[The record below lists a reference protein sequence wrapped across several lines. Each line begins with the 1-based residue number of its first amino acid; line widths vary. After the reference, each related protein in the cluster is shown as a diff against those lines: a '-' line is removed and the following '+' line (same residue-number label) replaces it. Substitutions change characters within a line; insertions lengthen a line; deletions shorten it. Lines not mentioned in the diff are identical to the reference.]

1 MRFARRDHPMMDRR
15 TFLGVL
21 AIGLAPLAADAQQPA
36 AQAYRIGVLASSRPT
51 APSPLWEAFL
61 SELYERGYLE
71 GQNLVVERRYSEGQN
86 ERFPDLAAELV
97 RLKVDVIVSG
107 FGSGVRA
114 AQRATA
120 TIPIVMAGVG
130 DPVAAGFVAS
140 LARPGGNITG
150 VTGQAVDLTPK
161 IVQTVK
167 ETMPRTARIAY
178 LIEASNT
185 NRERYVRELDS
196 GAQVLGLRPAVVL
209 VQGPE
214 DLADRL
220 NSILADRPDA
230 LIVHGGPLAYR
241 NMADILGFAARHR
254 LPTAHDDRTFVLAGG
269 LLSYGPN
276 YADLLRRAAVYVDKI
291 LRGAKPADL
300 PVEQPTKFELLINLK
315 TAKALGLTIPPA
327 VLARADE
334 VIQ

>member
-1 MRFARRDHPMMDRR
+1 MRRVGARI
-15 TFLGVL
+15 L
-21 AIGLAPLAADAQQPA
+21 ALALLAAPLAAEGQPA
-36 AQAYRIGVLASSRPT
+36 AQVYRIGYLGSTPPT
-51 APSPLWEAFL
+51 APSPLWDSFL
-61 SELYERGYLE
+61 SELRERGYLE
-71 GQNLVVERRYSEGQN
+71 GQNLVVESRYSEGKN

-107 FGSGVRA
+107 FGVGVRA

-130 DPVAAGFVAS
+130 DPVAAGLIAS
-140 LARPGGNITG
+140 LARPGANTTG
-150 VTGQAVDLTPK
+150 VTSQAVDTVSK
-161 IVQTVK
+161 TVQTVK
-167 ETMPRTARIAY
+167 ETVPHTARIAY
-178 LIEASNT
+178 LIQASNS

-220 NSILADRPDA
+220 NNMLADRPDA

-241 NMADILGFAARHR
+241 HMADILGFAARHR
-254 LPTAHDDRTFVLAGG
+254 LPTAHDDRTFALAGG

-276 YADLLRRAAVYVDKI
+276 YADLFRRAAVYVDKI
-291 LRGAKPADL
+291 LKGAKPADL
-300 PVEQPTKFELLINLK
+300 PVEQPTKFELVLNMK
-315 TAKALGLTIPPA
+315 TAKALGLTIPPS

>member
-1 MRFARRDHPMMDRR
+1 MRLPLTGLAIVLA
-15 TFLGVL
+15 LGVL
-21 AIGLAPLAADAQQPA
+21 AAPLAAHGQPA
-36 AQAYRIGVLASSRPT
+36 GKVYRIGVLASTRPT
-51 APSPLWEAFL
+51 APSPLWESFL
-61 SELYERGYLE
+61 SELRERGYRE
-71 GQNLVVERRYSEGQN
+71 GQNLVVEGRYSEGKS

-107 FGSGVRA
+107 FGLGIQA

-120 TIPIVMAGVG
+120 TIPIVMAGIG
-130 DPVAAGFVAS
+130 DPVAAGFIAS

-167 ETMPRTARIAY
+167 ETLPHTVRIAY
-178 LIEASNT
+178 LIQASNS
-185 NRERYVRELDS
+185 NRERYLRELDS

-220 NSILADRPDA
+220 NNMLADRPDA

-241 NMADILGFAARHR
+241 HMADIIGFAARHR
-254 LPTAHDDRTFVLAGG
+254 LPTAHDDRTFVRAGG

-291 LRGAKPADL
+291 LKGAKPADL
-300 PVEQPTKFELLINLK
+300 PVEQPTKFELVINMK
-315 TAKALGLTIPPA
+315 TAKELGLTIPPS

-334 VIQ
+334 IIE

>member
-1 MRFARRDHPMMDRR
+1 LPP
-15 TFLGVL
+15 G
-21 AIGLAPLAADAQQPA
+21 AP
-36 AQAYRIGVLASSRPT
+36 
-51 APSPLWEAFL
+51 WESFL
-61 SELYERGYLE
+61 SELRERGYRE
-71 GQNLVVERRYSEGQN
+71 GQNLVVERRYSEGKS

-97 RLKVDVIVSG
+97 RLKVDVIVSA
-107 FGSGVRA
+107 FSPSLRA

-130 DPVAAGFVAS
+130 DPVAAGLVTT

-161 IVQTVK
+161 VLQILK
-167 ETMPRTARIAY
+167 EAVPHTARVAY
-178 LIEASNT
+178 LIQASNP
-185 NRERYVRELDS
+185 NRERYLRELDS
-196 GAQVLGLRPAVVL
+196 GVQGLGLRPTVVL

-220 NSILADRPDA
+220 NNMLADRPDA

-241 NMADILGFAARHR
+241 HMADILGFAARHR
-254 LPTAHDDRTFVLAGG
+254 LPTAHDDRAFVLAGG

-276 YADLLRRAAVYVDKI
+276 YADLFRRAAVYVDKV
-291 LRGAKPADL
+291 LKGAKPADL
-300 PVEQPTKFELLINLK
+300 PVEQPTKFELVINMK
-315 TAKALGLTIPPA
+315 TAKELGLTIPPS

-334 VIQ
+334 IIE

>member
-1 MRFARRDHPMMDRR
+1 MIL
-15 TFLGVL
+15 TLSLL
-21 AIGLAPLAADAQQPA
+21 AAPLAAEAQPA
-36 AQAYRIGVLASSRPT
+36 AQAYRIGFLGSTPPT

-61 SELYERGYLE
+61 SELRERGYLE
-71 GQNLVVERRYSEGQN
+71 GQNVVVERRYSEGRS

-97 RLKVDVIVSG
+97 RLKVDLIVSG
-107 FGSGVRA
+107 FGPGVRA

-130 DPVAAGFVAS
+130 DPVSAGLIAS
-140 LARPGGNITG
+140 LARPGGNTTG
-150 VTGQAVDLTPK
+150 VSGQAVDLVPK
-161 IVQTVK
+161 VVQTVK
-167 ETMPRTARIAY
+167 ETVPHTARIAY
-178 LIEASNT
+178 LIQASIPY
-185 NRERYVRELDS
+185 RERYLRELDS

-214 DLADRL
+214 DLEDRL
-220 NSILADRPDA
+220 NNMLADRPDA

-241 NMADILGFAARHR
+241 QMADILGFAARHR

-276 YADLLRRAAVYVDKI
+276 YADLVRRAAVYVDKI
-291 LRGAKPADL
+291 LKGAKPADL
-300 PVEQPTKFELLINLK
+300 PVEQPTKFELVINLK
-315 TAKALGLTIPPA
+315 TAKALGLTIPPP